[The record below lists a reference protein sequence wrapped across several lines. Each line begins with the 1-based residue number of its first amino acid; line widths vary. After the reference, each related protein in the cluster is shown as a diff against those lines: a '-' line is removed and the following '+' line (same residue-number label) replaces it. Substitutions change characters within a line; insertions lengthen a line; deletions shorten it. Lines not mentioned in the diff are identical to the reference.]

1 MNARHKA
8 SRPFEDPDMTEQLLN
23 LERPGAEPVSFVC
36 RLPTSTGAYR
46 WVELR
51 LEPIPDAIG
60 QMHHSC
66 GTAADIHERGVR
78 TNEQLRAIQAALE
91 NASRL
96 STVAELSA
104 SIAHEI
110 SQPLSAIVASSAA
123 CNRWLSA
130 SPPNMTRAK
139 QTIERIARD
148 ALCVSKIVERVRALF
163 RHDSPSL
170 TQLDLNTV
178 VRETRELLRG
188 ECARAQVTM
197 STELKALSPMVMGDL
212 VQLQQV
218 LTNLVRN
225 AIDAIKMRAS
235 TARSITLSTEFV
247 NSTHVRLTVADT
259 GPGFSDDQRAF
270 EPFYTTK
277 TTGMGMGLAICRSI
291 VEAHGGTIR
300 ARNLLPQ
307 GACVELSL
315 LRAAAK

>member
-8 SRPFEDPDMTEQLLN
+8 SCHFEGLETTEPVLN
-23 LERPGAEPVSFVC
+23 LERVGAEPVSLVC
-36 RLPTSTGAYR
+36 RLRSPTGSYR

-60 QMHHSC
+60 RARYSC
-66 GTAADIHERGVR
+66 ETAVDIHNDSVR
-78 TNEQLRAIQAALE
+78 TNEQLRAIQTALE

-96 STVAELSA
+96 ATVAELSA

-110 SQPLSAIVASSAA
+110 SQPLSAIVANSAA

-130 SPPNMTRAK
+130 SAPNITRAK
-139 QTIERIARD
+139 QTMERIARD
-148 ALCVSKIVERVRALF
+148 ARCVSEIVERVRALY
-163 RHDSPSL
+163 RNESPSL
-170 TQLDLNTV
+170 AQLDLNAV
-178 VRETRELLRG
+178 VREARELLRG
-188 ECARAQVTM
+188 ECARSQVTM
-197 STELKALSPMVMGDL
+197 SMELKALSPMVMGDH

-225 AIDAIKMRAS
+225 SIDAMKMDTPVFRN
-235 TARSITLSTEFV
+235 ITLSTEFV
-247 NSTHVRLTVADT
+247 DSTHVRLAVGDT
-259 GPGFSDDQRAF
+259 GPGLSDDQRIF

-277 TTGMGMGLAICRSI
+277 ATGMGMGLAICRSI

-300 ARNLLPQ
+300 ARNLLPR

-315 LRAAAK
+315 LRAVAK